1 MTQADFDS
9 LADPAVVRGA
19 AEAALKIAE
28 GLLDPDMSLVVH
40 DVLDDE
46 IMTSSLTIDEGERA
60 VLHSL
65 ILAQCQEL
73 GGDVSPA

>member
-9 LADPAVVRGA
+9 LANPVVVRGA

-28 GLLDPDMSLVVH
+28 GMLEPDMSLVVH

-46 IMTSSLTIDEGERA
+46 IMSSRLTIDEGERA

-65 ILAQCQEL
+65 ILAQVQEL
-73 GGDVSPA
+73 SDGVG

>member
-9 LADPAVVRGA
+9 LAEPAVVRGA

-28 GLLDPDMSLVVH
+28 GLLDPDLSLVVH

-46 IMTSSLTIDEGERA
+46 IMTSSLKIDEGERA

-65 ILAQCQEL
+65 ILAQVQEL
-73 GGDVSPA
+73 SDGAS